1 MLVIRG
7 GTIYT
12 AARKPAPEVV
22 EDGTVIIE
30 DGKIAYCG
38 PSREVPEGAEVID
51 ASGKVVT
58 PGFIDAHVHI
68 GVHPDGFGWQESDV
82 NEATDP
88 NTADVR
94 ALDGIWPMDEAF
106 REAVEGGVTCVQV
119 APGSANVVGGE
130 TVVIRTTGK
139 IADEMV
145 LKNPSGLKAALG
157 ENPKRVYGSRQKTP
171 STRMGNAAVMRAAL
185 ARARDYLRKKEIARE
200 KPEKMPDTDL
210 KFESIARVL
219 RGEIPLRVHTHRADD
234 IMTAIRIAKEFNI
247 KISLEHCTEG
257 HLIAQEIKEFG
268 APATCG
274 PSLTDKSKL
283 EIKDIGFHTP
293 VALLKAGVK
302 TALITDHP
310 VFPLQYLR
318 LCAGLAVREG
328 LDEREAILAVTR
340 YAAEIAG
347 VDDRVGSLE
356 RGKDADVVVWSGD
369 PFEYDTKVLWTIVG
383 GTVAYRAREVARG

>member
-7 GTIYT
+7 GTIFT
-12 AARKPAPEVV
+12 AARRPAPEVIKDGTIIV
-22 EDGTVIIE
+22 EDGR
-30 DGKIAYCG
+30 IAYCG
-38 PSREVPEGAEVID
+38 PSQDIPEGAKVID
-51 ASGKVVT
+51 ASGRVIT
-58 PGFIDAHVHI
+58 PGLIDAHVHI

-88 NTADVR
+88 NTAEVR

-106 REAVEGGVTCVQV
+106 SAAAEGGVTCVQI
-119 APGSANVVGGE
+119 APGSANVIGGE

-139 IADEMV
+139 VVDEMV
-145 LKNPSGLKAALG
+145 LRNPSGLKAALG
-157 ENPKRVYGSRQKTP
+157 ENPKRVYGSRHKMP

-185 ARARDYLRKKEIARE
+185 AKAGDYLRKKDLARE
-200 KPEKMPDTDL
+200 KPDKAPDTDL
-210 KFESIARVL
+210 KLEAIARVL
-219 RGEIPLRVHTHRADD
+219 RGEIPLRVHVHRADD

-247 KISLEHCTEG
+247 QISLEHCTEG
-257 HLIAQEIKEFG
+257 HLIVSEIKEFG

-328 LDEREAILAVTR
+328 LDEAEALLSVTR
-340 YAAEIAG
+340 YPAEIAG
-347 VDDRVGSLE
+347 VDARVGSLE
-356 RGKDADVVVWSGD
+356 RGKDADIVIWSGD
-369 PFEYDTKVLWTIVG
+369 PFEYSTRALY
-383 GTVAYRAREVARG
+383 TVAAGRVIYRAREVAKE